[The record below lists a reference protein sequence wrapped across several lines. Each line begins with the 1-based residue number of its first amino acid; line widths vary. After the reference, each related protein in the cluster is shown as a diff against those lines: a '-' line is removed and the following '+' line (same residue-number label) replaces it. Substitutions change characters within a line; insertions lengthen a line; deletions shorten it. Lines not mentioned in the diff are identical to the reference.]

1 MEEDHYDMGKR
12 FAEVLEMM
20 WFTFLY
26 SSLIPIGA
34 VLTCVGLMCYY
45 WVDKY
50 NLLRRSSVSR
60 QISGKLLN
68 SSLTLLDITLILRP
82 IGEIIFDTQIRDRYL
97 PSTVIMICCAFV
109 YIIIPKDRL
118 LTVLNN

>member
-1 MEEDHYDMGKR
+1 M
-12 FAEVLEMM
+12 
-20 WFTFLY
+20 
-26 SSLIPIGA
+26 
-34 VLTCVGLMCYY
+34 
-45 WVDKY
+45 
-50 NLLRRSSVSR
+50 SR